1 MYNPSRN
8 SVEERSRLAN
18 EFGAGR
24 FCGTTKREAVPTN
37 GRVPSYTHQAK
48 YRLCKRQAGKNSTPK
63 NAQFEKGFTSYKDH
77 RDYDT
82 VELGKLRNKLLYR
95 WSADQVDPK
104 HRFDEWREVRSRGL
118 FGVTA
123 ELEPEQRETF
133 TGEFTLQK
141 FGEVGLVELKA
152 SAYQVTRTT
161 RDISDAPSDSLCIYE
176 QLSDGGRF
184 DTADGSD
191 FAVRRGTFATS
202 YANLPYRTSPT
213 GADGFHL
220 RIVKIPVSEIWMT
233 DGGLRDL
240 FPKPF
245 TGDPVIAPLLR
256 SCFADLVSTGE
267 CMEPEAAVRLIRA
280 LASLA
285 LIERGTIN
293 PGSEFARKA
302 LRVGRLSLAQR
313 IIASQSSDPNLSPAS
328 VAAQLGVSIRHLHAL
343 FERTAMSF
351 SQTLTAARIEHSRK
365 LLVGAPGR
373 AISSIAF
380 ASGFDSIATFYRV
393 FRATSGMAPGDFREA
408 AADGATAISAAK

>member
-1 MYNPSRN
+1 
-8 SVEERSRLAN
+8 L
-18 EFGAGR
+18 
-24 FCGTTKREAVPTN
+24 
-37 GRVPSYTHQAK
+37 
-48 YRLCKRQAGKNSTPK
+48 
-63 NAQFEKGFTSYKDH
+63 YK
-77 RDYDT
+77 
-82 VELGKLRNKLLYR
+82 
-95 WSADQVDPK
+95 WSADQIDPK

-123 ELEPEQRETF
+123 ELEAEQRANF

-141 FGEVGLVELKA
+141 FGDVGLIELKA
-152 SAYQVTRTT
+152 SPYHVTRTT
-161 RDISDAPSDSLCIYE
+161 RDIGNAPSDSLCIYQ

-202 YANLPYRTSPT
+202 YADLPYRTSPI

-220 RIVKIPVSEIWMT
+220 RIVKIPAADIWT
-233 DGGLRDL
+233 AGDGLRDL

-245 TGDPVIAPLLR
+245 NGGPVVAPLLQ
-256 SCFADLVSTGE
+256 SCFSDLVAAGE
-267 CMEPEAAVRLIRA
+267 SMAPQVAARLIRS

-293 PGSEFARKA
+293 SGSEFARRA

-313 IIASQSSDPNLSPAS
+313 IIASQLSDPNLSPAS
-328 VAAQLGVSIRHLHAL
+328 VAAQLGISIRHLHAL

-351 SQTLTAARIEHSRK
+351 SQTLTATRVEHSRK
-365 LLVGAPGR
+365 LLVQAPTR

-380 ASGFDSIATFYRV
+380 ASGFDSLATFYRV
-393 FRATSGMAPGDFREA
+393 FRAASGMAPGDFREA
-408 AADGATAISAAK
+408 AAAIEGVPLQSSGKVPPRER